1 MRETGGT
8 MDEKA
13 IKLITAPLMGT
24 GIILILMSGFDIIPA
39 WDNVLVFL
47 GIACFIVAGVVRKVG
62 K

>member
-1 MRETGGT
+1 
-8 MDEKA
+8 MDEKT

-62 K
+62 R